1 MTKLIVNTIQ
11 TQSGD
16 TLDFKDV
23 ISANRANQ
31 WVDTYGVIKANKQT
45 IDDNV
50 TIPVG
55 TNGLTAGTVTVSD
68 GYTVTIQGVWRII

>member
-1 MTKLIVNTIQ
+1 MTRLIVNTIQ

-31 WVDTYGVIKANKQT
+31 WVDTFGIIKANKT
-45 IDDNV
+45 SIDEDV
-50 TIPVG
+50 TVPAG
-55 TNGLTAGTVTVSD
+55 TNGLSAGTITVSD
-68 GYTVTIQGVWRII
+68 GYTVTIQGTWRII

>member
-23 ISANRANQ
+23 ISANRVNQ

-55 TNGLTAGTVTVSD
+55 TNGLSAGTITVSD

>member
-1 MTKLIVNTIQ
+1 MTRLIVNNIR

-16 TLDFKDV
+16 TLDFKDI

-45 IDDNV
+45 IDEDV
-50 TIPVG
+50 TIPAG

>member
-23 ISANRANQ
+23 ISANRVNQ
-31 WVDTYGVIKANKQT
+31 WVESHGVIKTNKNS
-45 IDDNV
+45 IDENV

-55 TNGLTAGTVTVSD
+55 TNGLSAGTITVSD

>member
-23 ISANRANQ
+23 ISANRVNQ

-45 IDDNV
+45 IDEDV
-50 TIPVG
+50 TIPAG
-55 TNGLTAGTVTVSD
+55 TNGLTAGTVAVSD

>member
-1 MTKLIVNTIQ
+1 MTKRIVNTIQ

-50 TIPVG
+50 TIPEG
-55 TNGLTAGTVTVSD
+55 TNGLSAGTITVSD

>member
-23 ISANRANQ
+23 ISANRVNQ
-31 WVDTYGVIKANKQT
+31 WVDTFGVIKANKTT
-45 IDDNV
+45 IDENV
-50 TIPVG
+50 TVPAG
-55 TNGLTAGTVTVSD
+55 TNGLSARTITVSD
-68 GYTVTIQGVWRII
+68 GYTVTIQGTWRII

>member
-1 MTKLIVNTIQ
+1 MTKLIVNNIE

-31 WVDTYGVIKANKQT
+31 WVDTYGVIKANKPT
-45 IDDNV
+45 IDENV
-50 TIPVG
+50 TIPAG
-55 TNGLTAGTVTVSD
+55 TNGLSAGTITVSD